1 MKKLIFITLLLS
13 FFVNAQIELR
23 FNDFYINNYSKI
35 SYKKI
40 QVTESN
46 YTNFETLNKSK
57 NEEKFW
63 LKIEPRK
70 LTKEEEIYNK
80 DPNNLD
86 VQFDYSTYIVRI
98 NIDCKNKFYRLIEEY
113 RYDNNKKLVSY
124 NDYNNPYDSKEG
136 VLDFNNKDLVSFFE
150 DSDDDYYSF
159 YLKKCKQK

>member
-46 YTNFETLNKSK
+46 YTNFEALNKSK

-86 VQFDYSTYIVRI
+86 VQFDFSTYLIRI
-98 NIDCKNKFYRLIEEY
+98 NIDCKNKFFRLIEQY
-113 RYDNNKKLVSY
+113 RYDNNKKLVSH
-124 NDYNNPYDSKEG
+124 NDYNNPYGSKEG

-150 DSDDDYYSF
+150 DSDYYSF

>member
-46 YTNFETLNKSK
+46 YTNFEALNKSK

-86 VQFDYSTYIVRI
+86 VQFDFSTYLIRI
-98 NIDCKNKFYRLIEEY
+98 NIDCKNKFFRPAN
-113 RYDNNKKLVSY
+113 R
-124 NDYNNPYDSKEG
+124 
-136 VLDFNNKDLVSFFE
+136 
-150 DSDDDYYSF
+150 
-159 YLKKCKQK
+159 

>member
-46 YTNFETLNKSK
+46 YTNFEALNKSK

-86 VQFDYSTYIVRI
+86 VQFDFSTYLIRI
-98 NIDCKNKFYRLIEEY
+98 NIDCKNKFFRLIEEY
-113 RYDNNKKLVSY
+113 RYDYNKKLVSY
-124 NDYNNPYDSKEG
+124 NDYNNSFGSKEG
-136 VLDFNNKDLVSFFE
+136 MLDFNNKDLVSFFI

>member
-46 YTNFETLNKSK
+46 YTNFEALNKSK

-124 NDYNNPYDSKEG
+124 NDYNNHYGSKEG

>member
-46 YTNFETLNKSK
+46 YTNFEALNKSK

-86 VQFDYSTYIVRI
+86 VLFDFSTYLIRI
-98 NIDCKNKFYRLIEEY
+98 NIDCKNKFFRPLYNSPICLHKIKKMNLKLMQLRRTNLTL
-113 RYDNNKKLVSY
+113 DVNKI
-124 NDYNNPYDSKEG
+124 
-136 VLDFNNKDLVSFFE
+136 NKIKFGIFT
-150 DSDDDYYSF
+150 
-159 YLKKCKQK
+159 

>member
-46 YTNFETLNKSK
+46 YTNFEALNKSK

-86 VQFDYSTYIVRI
+86 VQFDFSTYLIRI
-98 NIDCKNKFYRLIEEY
+98 NIDCKNKFFRLIEQY

-124 NDYNNPYDSKEG
+124 NDYNNPYGSKEG
-136 VLDFNNKDLVSFFE
+136 VLDFNNKDLVSFLK
-150 DSDDDYYSF
+150 DSDYYSF
-159 YLKKCKQK
+159 YLEKCTQK

>member
-46 YTNFETLNKSK
+46 YTNFEALNKSK

-86 VQFDYSTYIVRI
+86 VQFDFSTYLIRI
-98 NIDCKNKFYRLIEEY
+98 NIDCNNNFFRLIEEY
-113 RYDNNKKLVSY
+113 RYDYNKKLVSY
-124 NDYNNPYDSKEG
+124 NDYNNSFGSKEG
-136 VLDFNNKDLVSFFE
+136 MLDFNNKDLVSFFI
-150 DSDDDYYSF
+150 DSDYYSF
-159 YLKKCKQK
+159 YLEKCKQK

>member
-46 YTNFETLNKSK
+46 YTNFEALNKSK

-86 VQFDYSTYIVRI
+86 VQFDFSTYLIRI
-98 NIDCKNKFYRLIEEY
+98 NIDCKNKYDVIITNPPFNISLDIIKKALVLFLI
-113 RYDNNKKLVSY
+113 
-124 NDYNNPYDSKEG
+124 
-136 VLDFNNKDLVSFFE
+136 
-150 DSDDDYYSF
+150 
-159 YLKKCKQK
+159 